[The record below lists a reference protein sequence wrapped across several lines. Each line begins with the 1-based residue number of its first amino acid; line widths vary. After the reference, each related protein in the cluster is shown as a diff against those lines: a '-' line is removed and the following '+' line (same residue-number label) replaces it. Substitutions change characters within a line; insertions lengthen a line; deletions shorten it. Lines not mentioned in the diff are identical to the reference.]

1 MPLNRYTVGGA
12 LIALLVLANIFNLI
26 FAGWGLITV
35 RVQGAPLGQV
45 IKSIERQGHVTLY
58 TNLDPASPVTMNVI
72 KVSLP
77 EALESLAQ
85 NCTPGEGRG
94 GAQWKLTFFTAPSS
108 AAVKQEIRSFEAGS
122 LGDDFKTYSYPT
134 PLQMLATDESLPA
147 ADPRKQTWPGLK
159 PAPAA
164 PAPAPAPADGP
175 AGDDQAAT
183 APEPPS
189 SVQGYLDALAQA
201 ADIMILAPASWDPK
215 ISGPPGP
222 SSSIAKAVGSVV
234 GSGRGAVEQAFVL
247 MDRARGPRGPG
258 GGRGFFGD
266 NNWAAMDD
274 RTDNAING
282 LPADYQAAA
291 RTQLAQEKAFHQ
303 QLAAAPPDQRRDL
316 MRKHRM
322 DHLGAFDNWRR
333 SPEKRAQMYQHLVSN
348 RQSVRGN

>member
-1 MPLNRYTVGGA
+1 MIAV
-12 LIALLVLANIFNLI
+12 LILANIFNLV
-26 FAGWGLITV
+26 FSGWGLITV
-35 RVQGAPLGQV
+35 QVHEAPLGQV
-45 IKSIERQGHVTLY
+45 LKSIERQGHVTLY
-58 TNLDPASPVTMNVI
+58 TNIDPTSPVTMNVI

-77 EALESLAQ
+77 EALESLSQ
-85 NCTPGEGRG
+85 NCTSGDGRG
-94 GAQWKLTFFTAPSS
+94 GAQWKLAFFTAPSS
-108 AAVKQEIRSFEAGS
+108 AAVKQEIRGFEAGS

-134 PLQMLATDESLPA
+134 PLQMLATEESLPA

-159 PAPAA
+159 PTPAA
-164 PAPAPAPADGP
+164 PAPADGQ
-175 AGDDQAAT
+175 AADDQAAT
-183 APEPPS
+183 PPEPPS

-215 ISGPPGP
+215 ISGAPGA
-222 SSSIAKAVGSVV
+222 SSSIAKAVSSVV
-234 GSGRGAVEQAFVL
+234 GSGRGSVEQAFVL
-247 MDRARGPRGPG
+247 MDRQRGPRGPG
-258 GGRGFFGD
+258 GGGRGFLGD
-266 NNWAAMDD
+266 TNWAAMDD

-282 LPADYQAAA
+282 LPADYQAGA

-348 RQSVRGN
+348 RQSVRGS